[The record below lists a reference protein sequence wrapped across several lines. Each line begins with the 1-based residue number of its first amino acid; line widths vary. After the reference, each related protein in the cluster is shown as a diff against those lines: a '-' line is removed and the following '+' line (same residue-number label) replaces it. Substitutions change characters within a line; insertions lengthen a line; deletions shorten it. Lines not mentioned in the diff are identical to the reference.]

1 MKFNTSVPS
10 NPRKVR
16 KAVYTASAN
25 QRAKLMSAP
34 LSKELREKYG
44 VVSVPVHRDD
54 EVKVLVG
61 HNKVTGKVTAVRRS
75 RYVINIDKLTKTKA
89 NGQTVAVPVKPCNV
103 EIQKLF
109 LNKDREE
116 MLKRKG
122 EGRKQVVA
130 AREKKATEAKEIF
143 AKEYPALNFEIF
155 GKKVDAIAEKRK
167 IRVQGSKIAERAMPK
182 ATLKAYKNGLKAQKA
197 RQSVAAYKAALA
209 KKIAK

>member
-1 MKFNTSVPS
+1 MKFNTRVTS

-16 KAVYTASAN
+16 KAVYTATAN

-44 VVSVPVHRDD
+44 VVSVPIHRDD
-54 EVKVLVG
+54 EVKVIVG
-61 HNKVTGKVTAVRRS
+61 HTKVTGKVTAVRRS

-89 NGQTVAVPVKPCNV
+89 NGQTVPIPVRPCNV

-116 MLKRKG
+116 MLKKRG
-122 EGRKQVVA
+122 EGRKQIVA
-130 AREKKATEAKEIF
+130 AHEKKVAEAKEVF
-143 AKEYPALNFEIF
+143 AKEYPALNYDIF
-155 GKKVDAIAEKRK
+155 GKKVEKITEKRK

-182 ATLKAYKNGLKAQKA
+182 ATLKAYKKGIKAQKA